1 MGYGG
6 TYAEAARV
14 TRATADGGIDG
25 IIKEDRLGLDA
36 IYVQAKRWEATV
48 GRPEIQKFAG
58 SLEGERARKGV
69 FITTSGFSPEARE
82 YVNRIDKRIV
92 LIDGPT
98 LADLM
103 IEHAVGVTTGRE
115 YVVPRLD
122 LDFFEE

>member
-1 MGYGG
+1 
-6 TYAEAARV
+6 
-14 TRATADGGIDG
+14 
-25 IIKEDRLGLDA
+25 
-36 IYVQAKRWEATV
+36 
-48 GRPEIQKFAG
+48 
-58 SLEGERARKGV
+58 V